1 MGVSSFS
8 FAWTSFKRQ
17 VQVLSHKKVDSETH
31 FAHIEHSCGLAG
43 VYRIVR
49 YVIHKTDSG

>member
-31 FAHIEHSCGLAG
+31 FAQIEHSCNLAG
-43 VYRIVR
+43 VYQIVR